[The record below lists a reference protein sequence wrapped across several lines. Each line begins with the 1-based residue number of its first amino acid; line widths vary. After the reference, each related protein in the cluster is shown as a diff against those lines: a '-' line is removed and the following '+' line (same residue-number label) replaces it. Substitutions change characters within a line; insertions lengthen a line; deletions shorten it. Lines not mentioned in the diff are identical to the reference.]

1 MIWGLL
7 VPQWL
12 RRFMAWAV
20 AGLAAVVAIFLAG
33 RREARRKADLK
44 ALKGYKATR
53 ERMDDVPSN
62 DGLGVDDIQR
72 ILRTRDP
79 HKR

>member
-12 RRFMAWAV
+12 RRFVAWTVAGLIAV
-20 AGLAAVVAIFLAG
+20 AGIFYAG
-33 RREARRKADLK
+33 KREARQKADLK